1 MNCYLN
7 HDGYVIIYND
17 KEFKIEYKDIH
28 DISSFINKLMDDINS
43 LENENNELIHCIAEL
58 QIENELFKNTE
69 YLFD

>member
-1 MNCYLN
+1 
-7 HDGYVIIYND
+7 
-17 KEFKIEYKDIH
+17 
-28 DISSFINKLMDDINS
+28 MDDINS